1 MKIVFSKA
9 VGIVDSNLSKLL
21 VVREAFIVFAAS
33 KWAKTHSLLIESDS
47 INMVNWIKCPQ
58 SAPWRMKKFIFHIE
72 SIKLQLSSWHIVHI
86 PREINDVADG
96 LAKFGVNR
104 LNSLLLVYH

>member
-1 MKIVFSKA
+1 M
-9 VGIVDSNLSKLL
+9 
-21 VVREAFIVFAAS
+21 AS
-33 KWAKTHSLLIESDS
+33 KWAKNYSSWIKSDS
-47 INMVNWIKCPQ
+47 INVVNWIKCPQ
-58 SAPWRMKKFIFHIE
+58 SDPWRMKKFISHIE

-86 PREINDVADG
+86 PREINDVADD